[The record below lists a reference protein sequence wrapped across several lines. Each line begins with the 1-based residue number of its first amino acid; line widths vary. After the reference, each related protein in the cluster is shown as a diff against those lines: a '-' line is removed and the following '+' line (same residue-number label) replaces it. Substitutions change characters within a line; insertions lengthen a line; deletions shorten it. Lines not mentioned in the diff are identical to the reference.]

1 MARGQ
6 PLAVATLLL
15 ALACSLLPLAGAQM
29 ETPLKGQ
36 GSPGNGTTA
45 VYLSVYLDRLLAG
58 GQRQAAASRRC
69 AATRPGALFQHPPAC
84 RSSLPQ
90 LFQLP
95 TALLQWTIRT
105 TGIRPCSTST

>member
-1 MARGQ
+1 
-6 PLAVATLLL
+6 VATLLL

-69 AATRPGALFQHPPAC
+69 AATRPGALFQYPPA
-84 RSSLPQ
+84 RLPQ
-90 LFQLP
+90 QLAP
-95 TALLQWTIRT
+95 ALSAAHCTAAVDDQNYRH
-105 TGIRPCSTST
+105 

>member
-1 MARGQ
+1 MARGC

-15 ALACSLLPLAGAQM
+15 ALACSLLQLAGAQM

-58 GQRQAAASRRC
+58 GQGRGS
-69 AATRPGALFQHPPAC
+69 PGAGRSLQALRSGTAPPRGSSAVPAPAA
-84 RSSLPQ
+84 RSS
-90 LFQLP
+90 
-95 TALLQWTIRT
+95 
-105 TGIRPCSTST
+105 